1 MISGPESVDK
11 FGRTSQVYADFSSIG
26 NSSGV
31 GSFGTFAGVVNLST
45 VDLMQK
51 DVLYD
56 YNNRVTSS
64 DTWTAE
70 SGTTAGQWVTT
81 QMQYDWNDDLI
92 SGKDQYYEKTS
103 VLSQASGLTNS
114 TPNIINATYTDA
126 RGRKVGTITYG
137 ATASDDIT
145 TQFNYN
151 PIGEL
156 IEVVDPIGLSTF
168 YEYDLAGRVTREEH
182 PDRGVTRTVYD
193 PASNVIQLETPGT
206 LTFGGSVTMEYDYN
220 RLVHK
225 YMPLS
230 SGADLYDMAYTYG
243 TKGDGRNG
251 AGRITQVI
259 QGQGFKTD
267 LLRYDELGNIVD
279 ENTTIDV
286 PLYGYKGFTTTKR
299 YDSFGRILQATY
311 PDGDQVTYGYT
322 ALGEL
327 HTIDSK
333 VGGTTQSIVS
343 GILYNGYGQ
352 ISKLS
357 YGNGTYTDY
366 DYNVSGS
373 GASALKKNTLFK
385 TTTTAKE
392 QGATSQST
400 VLERNYT
407 YNTQGMVTQLDRDV
421 AGTLMNSSAGTTVP
435 LSEKYSYDA
444 FGRFDT
450 HQHAI
455 GGSTEYTLD
464 MTYNKAGGIVKKDA
478 LATGITNF
486 QDLNYTLNYNYSAS
500 NPHQLVDVIDSKSG
514 AQSYYQYNSSGS
526 IQEIQDHAAKGPQSF
541 FWNEEQW
548 LSGVRNDLGVHHYV
562 YDHKGERVMK
572 SSVMHSSVQVNDK
585 NIDDVQYLEPYTL
598 YINPYYVVTELQGG
612 DKVSKHYY
620 MNTQRV
626 ATDISINYQAQESMA
641 GPQQPNARDPKKPS
655 EDTASVNYNAAF
667 ADLQATLNA
676 LGHQKI
682 DVNGLGQQPTLEEY
696 YPELVR
702 ETALNTTAAK
712 NAPEST
718 TRVLFWY
725 HPDYLGNVDLV
736 TERDG
741 KTYEFFT
748 YNPWGEEMH
757 QYNANTFGFS
767 SPYRFNSK
775 EKDEETG
782 LHYYGARYYQSK
794 LSVWMSVD
802 PLAHETLEPY
812 VFTGNNA
819 LTFVDPDG
827 RAIDVRYLLLAD
839 NKYGNDVTKNVI
851 ADLEEITG
859 LTITVSDKG
868 LLEYAKDE
876 NGLAIVDESV
886 NSSEARNMLTSAI
899 DNEKETLLV
908 YDVKNGSQ
916 ADHGGLR
923 MGLDNNQINGF
934 INGATGVNNKTMGF
948 GMTFLHELDHTALG
962 SGNDDSK
969 GLGKTGDVVDRMN
982 IIRSQMGES
991 WGQRLSYSA
1000 LKQNGRSYIPM
1011 SPMSLSEIKDG
1022 RAPFGGKYIHY

>member
-92 SGKDQYYEKTS
+92 SGKDQYFEKTS

-267 LLRYDELGNIVD
+267 LLRYDELGNVVD

-373 GASALKKNTLFK
+373 GASTLKKNTLFK

-435 LSEKYSYDA
+435 LSDKYNYDA

-450 HQHAI
+450 HQHTI
-455 GGSTEYTLD
+455 GGSTEYTLE
-464 MTYNKAGGIVKKDA
+464 MTYNKAGGIIKKDA
-478 LATGITNF
+478 LATGIMNAP
-486 QDLNYTLNYNYSAS
+486 DLNYTLNYNYNAS
-500 NPHQLVDVIDSKSG
+500 NPHQLEEVVDSKTG

-802 PLAHETLEPY
+802 PKAHMAPDWTPY
-812 VFTGNNA
+812 RFGFANPLLYT
-819 LTFVDPDG
+819 DPDG
-827 RAIDVRYLLLAD
+827 KFESPEKAREFAKANGIDGQILEYDNGTFALHDSQNGISYQQKSSGQVIQSVLLDPVDVIYENSSAHQD
-839 NKYGNDVTKNVI
+839 NDGVPEMNPDLSFGASIVTTEVGG
-851 ADLEEITG
+851 AAE
-859 LTITVSDKG
+859 LTISELGEKAAGQGLKTLAKSANFAGGVIGTVDNGIQAYNDYQKG
-868 LLEYAKDE
+868 NYGRSAV
-876 NGLAIVDESV
+876 NGLQGAAYTTGTV
-886 NSSEARNMLTSAI
+886 MLFTPLAPVGGIILLSATI
-899 DNEKETLLV
+899 SDW
-908 YDVKNGSQ
+908 
-916 ADHGGLR
+916 
-923 MGLDNNQINGF
+923 I
-934 INGATGVNNKTMGF
+934 
-948 GMTFLHELDHTALG
+948 
-962 SGNDDSK
+962 
-969 GLGKTGDVVDRMN
+969 
-982 IIRSQMGES
+982 QMGVEYQT
-991 WGQRLSYSA
+991 GNTNY
-1000 LKQNGRSYIPM
+1000 
-1011 SPMSLSEIKDG
+1011 
-1022 RAPFGGKYIHY
+1022 

>member
-1 MISGPESVDK
+1 
-11 FGRTSQVYADFSSIG
+11 
-26 NSSGV
+26 
-31 GSFGTFAGVVNLST
+31 
-45 VDLMQK
+45 
-51 DVLYD
+51 
-56 YNNRVTSS
+56 
-64 DTWTAE
+64 
-70 SGTTAGQWVTT
+70 
-81 QMQYDWNDDLI
+81 
-92 SGKDQYYEKTS
+92 
-103 VLSQASGLTNS
+103 
-114 TPNIINATYTDA
+114 
-126 RGRKVGTITYG
+126 
-137 ATASDDIT
+137 
-145 TQFNYN
+145 
-151 PIGEL
+151 
-156 IEVVDPIGLSTF
+156 
-168 YEYDLAGRVTREEH
+168 
-182 PDRGVTRTVYD
+182 
-193 PASNVIQLETPGT
+193 
-206 LTFGGSVTMEYDYN
+206 
-220 RLVHK
+220 
-225 YMPLS
+225 MPLS

-802 PLAHETLEPY
+802 PKAHMAPDWTPY
-812 VFTGNNA
+812 RFGFANPLLYT
-819 LTFVDPDG
+819 DPDG
-827 RAIDVRYLLLAD
+827 KFESPEKAREFAKANGIDGQILEYDNGTFALHDSQNGISYQQKSSGQVIQSVLLDPVDVIYENSSAHQD
-839 NKYGNDVTKNVI
+839 NDGVPEMNPDLSFGASIVTTEVGG
-851 ADLEEITG
+851 AAE
-859 LTITVSDKG
+859 LTISELGEKAAGQGLKTLAKSANFAGGVIGTVDNGIQAYNDYQKG
-868 LLEYAKDE
+868 NYGRSAV
-876 NGLAIVDESV
+876 NGLQGAAYTTGTV
-886 NSSEARNMLTSAI
+886 MLFTPLAPVGGIILLSATI
-899 DNEKETLLV
+899 SDW
-908 YDVKNGSQ
+908 
-916 ADHGGLR
+916 
-923 MGLDNNQINGF
+923 I
-934 INGATGVNNKTMGF
+934 
-948 GMTFLHELDHTALG
+948 
-962 SGNDDSK
+962 
-969 GLGKTGDVVDRMN
+969 
-982 IIRSQMGES
+982 QMGVEYQT
-991 WGQRLSYSA
+991 GNTNY
-1000 LKQNGRSYIPM
+1000 
-1011 SPMSLSEIKDG
+1011 
-1022 RAPFGGKYIHY
+1022 

>member
-1 MISGPESVDK
+1 
-11 FGRTSQVYADFSSIG
+11 
-26 NSSGV
+26 
-31 GSFGTFAGVVNLST
+31 
-45 VDLMQK
+45 
-51 DVLYD
+51 
-56 YNNRVTSS
+56 
-64 DTWTAE
+64 
-70 SGTTAGQWVTT
+70 
-81 QMQYDWNDDLI
+81 
-92 SGKDQYYEKTS
+92 
-103 VLSQASGLTNS
+103 
-114 TPNIINATYTDA
+114 
-126 RGRKVGTITYG
+126 
-137 ATASDDIT
+137 
-145 TQFNYN
+145 
-151 PIGEL
+151 
-156 IEVVDPIGLSTF
+156 
-168 YEYDLAGRVTREEH
+168 
-182 PDRGVTRTVYD
+182 
-193 PASNVIQLETPGT
+193 
-206 LTFGGSVTMEYDYN
+206 
-220 RLVHK
+220 
-225 YMPLS
+225 
-230 SGADLYDMAYTYG
+230 
-243 TKGDGRNG
+243 
-251 AGRITQVI
+251 
-259 QGQGFKTD
+259 
-267 LLRYDELGNIVD
+267 
-279 ENTTIDV
+279 
-286 PLYGYKGFTTTKR
+286 
-299 YDSFGRILQATY
+299 
-311 PDGDQVTYGYT
+311 
-322 ALGEL
+322 
-327 HTIDSK
+327 

-366 DYNVSGS
+366 DYNVTGS
-373 GASALKKNTLFK
+373 GASTLKKNTLFK

-400 VLERNYT
+400 VLERKYT

-455 GGSTEYTLD
+455 GGSTEYTLE

-478 LATGITNF
+478 LATGIMNTP
-486 QDLNYTLNYNYSAS
+486 DLNYTLNYNYNAS
-500 NPHQLVDVIDSKSG
+500 NPHQLEEVVDSKSG
-514 AQSYYQYNSSGS
+514 VQSHYLYNSSGS
-526 IQEIQDHAAKGPQSF
+526 IQEIQDPAAKGPQSF

-572 SSVMHSSVQVNDK
+572 SSVMQSSVQINDK

-626 ATDISINYQAQESMA
+626 ATDISINYQGHESMA

-676 LGHQKI
+676 LGHQKL

-702 ETALNTTAAK
+702 ETAFNSTAAK

-775 EKDEETG
+775 EKDAETG

-794 LSVWMSVD
+794 LSVWLSVD
-802 PLAHETLEPY
+802 PWADKYPHVTPY
-812 VFTGNNA
+812 NFVENNPIM
-819 LTFVDPDG
+819 LVDPDG
-827 RAIDVRYLLLAD
+827 NGPGGPPGLGSNPLYTIAHGFQQYFKAVGREVDKLGVEIKGWVSLNYNVAPGTTATEKVTVKAGTTVEEFFTPTNNKPNAPMPMKVDVKKEEAVETKAGMTVRTPYGPISGQVSQTTDYEGNSSTTATASYGPQGQGVFVETTVD
-839 NKYGNDVTKNVI
+839 NKAGETTTRGGVRAETETPKV
-851 ADLEEITG
+851 
-859 LTITVSDKG
+859 
-868 LLEYAKDE
+868 
-876 NGLAIVDESV
+876 NGWSFGIGA
-886 NSSEARNMLTSAI
+886 EAS
-899 DNEKETLLV
+899 
-908 YDVKNGSQ
+908 
-916 ADHGGLR
+916 GG
-923 MGLDNNQINGF
+923 
-934 INGATGVNNKTMGF
+934 
-948 GMTFLHELDHTALG
+948 
-962 SGNDDSK
+962 
-969 GLGKTGDVVDRMN
+969 
-982 IIRSQMGES
+982 
-991 WGQRLSYSA
+991 
-1000 LKQNGRSYIPM
+1000 QN
-1011 SPMSLSEIKDG
+1011 
-1022 RAPFGGKYIHY
+1022 

>member
-1 MISGPESVDK
+1 
-11 FGRTSQVYADFSSIG
+11 
-26 NSSGV
+26 
-31 GSFGTFAGVVNLST
+31 
-45 VDLMQK
+45 
-51 DVLYD
+51 
-56 YNNRVTSS
+56 
-64 DTWTAE
+64 
-70 SGTTAGQWVTT
+70 
-81 QMQYDWNDDLI
+81 
-92 SGKDQYYEKTS
+92 
-103 VLSQASGLTNS
+103 
-114 TPNIINATYTDA
+114 
-126 RGRKVGTITYG
+126 
-137 ATASDDIT
+137 
-145 TQFNYN
+145 
-151 PIGEL
+151 
-156 IEVVDPIGLSTF
+156 
-168 YEYDLAGRVTREEH
+168 
-182 PDRGVTRTVYD
+182 
-193 PASNVIQLETPGT
+193 
-206 LTFGGSVTMEYDYN
+206 
-220 RLVHK
+220 
-225 YMPLS
+225 MPLS

-267 LLRYDELGNIVD
+267 LLRYDELGNVVD

-373 GASALKKNTLFK
+373 GASTLKKNTLFK

-435 LSEKYSYDA
+435 LSDKYNYDA

-450 HQHAI
+450 HQHTI
-455 GGSTEYTLD
+455 GGSTEYTLE
-464 MTYNKAGGIVKKDA
+464 MTYNKAGGIIKKDA
-478 LATGITNF
+478 LATGIMNAP
-486 QDLNYTLNYNYSAS
+486 DLNYTLNYNYNAS
-500 NPHQLVDVIDSKSG
+500 NPHQLEEVVDSKTG

-802 PLAHETLEPY
+802 PKAHMAPDWTPY
-812 VFTGNNA
+812 RFGFANPLLYT
-819 LTFVDPDG
+819 DPDG
-827 RAIDVRYLLLAD
+827 KFESPEKAREFAKANGIDGQILEYDNGTFALHDSQNGISYQQKSSGQVIQSVLLDPVDVIYENSSAHQD
-839 NKYGNDVTKNVI
+839 NDGVPEMNPDLSFGASIVTTEVGG
-851 ADLEEITG
+851 AAE
-859 LTITVSDKG
+859 LTISELGEKAAGQGLKTLAKSANFAGGVIGTVDNGIQAYNDYQKG
-868 LLEYAKDE
+868 NYGRSAV
-876 NGLAIVDESV
+876 NGLQGAAYTTGTV
-886 NSSEARNMLTSAI
+886 MLFTPLAPVGGIILLSATI
-899 DNEKETLLV
+899 SDW
-908 YDVKNGSQ
+908 
-916 ADHGGLR
+916 
-923 MGLDNNQINGF
+923 I
-934 INGATGVNNKTMGF
+934 
-948 GMTFLHELDHTALG
+948 
-962 SGNDDSK
+962 
-969 GLGKTGDVVDRMN
+969 
-982 IIRSQMGES
+982 QMGVEYQT
-991 WGQRLSYSA
+991 GNTNY
-1000 LKQNGRSYIPM
+1000 
-1011 SPMSLSEIKDG
+1011 
-1022 RAPFGGKYIHY
+1022 

>member
-1 MISGPESVDK
+1 
-11 FGRTSQVYADFSSIG
+11 
-26 NSSGV
+26 
-31 GSFGTFAGVVNLST
+31 
-45 VDLMQK
+45 
-51 DVLYD
+51 
-56 YNNRVTSS
+56 
-64 DTWTAE
+64 
-70 SGTTAGQWVTT
+70 
-81 QMQYDWNDDLI
+81 
-92 SGKDQYYEKTS
+92 
-103 VLSQASGLTNS
+103 
-114 TPNIINATYTDA
+114 
-126 RGRKVGTITYG
+126 
-137 ATASDDIT
+137 
-145 TQFNYN
+145 
-151 PIGEL
+151 
-156 IEVVDPIGLSTF
+156 
-168 YEYDLAGRVTREEH
+168 
-182 PDRGVTRTVYD
+182 
-193 PASNVIQLETPGT
+193 
-206 LTFGGSVTMEYDYN
+206 VTMEYDYN

-373 GASALKKNTLFK
+373 GASTLKKNTLFK

-435 LSEKYSYDA
+435 LSDKYNYDA

-450 HQHAI
+450 HQHTI
-455 GGSTEYTLD
+455 GGSTEYTLE
-464 MTYNKAGGIVKKDA
+464 MTYNKAGGIIKKDA
-478 LATGITNF
+478 LATGIMNAP
-486 QDLNYTLNYNYSAS
+486 DLNYTLNYNYNAS
-500 NPHQLVDVIDSKSG
+500 NPHQLEEVVDSKTG

-802 PLAHETLEPY
+802 PKAHMAPDWTPY
-812 VFTGNNA
+812 RFGFANPLLYT
-819 LTFVDPDG
+819 DPDG
-827 RAIDVRYLLLAD
+827 KFESPEKAREFAKANGIDGQILEYDNGTFALHDSQNGISYQQKSSGQVIQSVLLDPVDVIYENSSAHQD
-839 NKYGNDVTKNVI
+839 NDGVPEMNPDLSFGASIVTTEVGG
-851 ADLEEITG
+851 AAE
-859 LTITVSDKG
+859 LTISELGEKAAGQGLKTLAKSANFAGGVIGTVDNGIQAYNDYQKG
-868 LLEYAKDE
+868 NYGRSAV
-876 NGLAIVDESV
+876 NGLQGAAYTTGTV
-886 NSSEARNMLTSAI
+886 MLFTPLAPVGGIILLSATI
-899 DNEKETLLV
+899 SDW
-908 YDVKNGSQ
+908 
-916 ADHGGLR
+916 
-923 MGLDNNQINGF
+923 I
-934 INGATGVNNKTMGF
+934 
-948 GMTFLHELDHTALG
+948 
-962 SGNDDSK
+962 
-969 GLGKTGDVVDRMN
+969 
-982 IIRSQMGES
+982 QMGVEYQT
-991 WGQRLSYSA
+991 GNTNY
-1000 LKQNGRSYIPM
+1000 
-1011 SPMSLSEIKDG
+1011 
-1022 RAPFGGKYIHY
+1022 

>member
-1 MISGPESVDK
+1 
-11 FGRTSQVYADFSSIG
+11 
-26 NSSGV
+26 
-31 GSFGTFAGVVNLST
+31 
-45 VDLMQK
+45 
-51 DVLYD
+51 
-56 YNNRVTSS
+56 
-64 DTWTAE
+64 
-70 SGTTAGQWVTT
+70 
-81 QMQYDWNDDLI
+81 
-92 SGKDQYYEKTS
+92 
-103 VLSQASGLTNS
+103 
-114 TPNIINATYTDA
+114 
-126 RGRKVGTITYG
+126 
-137 ATASDDIT
+137 
-145 TQFNYN
+145 
-151 PIGEL
+151 
-156 IEVVDPIGLSTF
+156 
-168 YEYDLAGRVTREEH
+168 
-182 PDRGVTRTVYD
+182 
-193 PASNVIQLETPGT
+193 
-206 LTFGGSVTMEYDYN
+206 
-220 RLVHK
+220 
-225 YMPLS
+225 
-230 SGADLYDMAYTYG
+230 
-243 TKGDGRNG
+243 
-251 AGRITQVI
+251 
-259 QGQGFKTD
+259 
-267 LLRYDELGNIVD
+267 
-279 ENTTIDV
+279 
-286 PLYGYKGFTTTKR
+286 
-299 YDSFGRILQATY
+299 
-311 PDGDQVTYGYT
+311 
-322 ALGEL
+322 
-327 HTIDSK
+327 

-373 GASALKKNTLFK
+373 GASTLKKNTLFK

-435 LSEKYSYDA
+435 LSDKYNYDA

-450 HQHAI
+450 HQHTI
-455 GGSTEYTLD
+455 GGSTEYTLE
-464 MTYNKAGGIVKKDA
+464 MTYNKAGGIIKKDA
-478 LATGITNF
+478 LATGIMNAP
-486 QDLNYTLNYNYSAS
+486 DLNYTLNYNYNAS
-500 NPHQLVDVIDSKSG
+500 NPHQLEEVVDSKTG

-802 PLAHETLEPY
+802 PKAHMAPDWTPY
-812 VFTGNNA
+812 RFGFANPLLYT
-819 LTFVDPDG
+819 DPDG
-827 RAIDVRYLLLAD
+827 KFESPEKAREFAKANGIDGQILEYDNGTFALHDSQNGISYQQKSSGQVIQSVLLDPVDVIYENSSAHQD
-839 NKYGNDVTKNVI
+839 NDGVPEMNPDLSFGASIVTTEVGG
-851 ADLEEITG
+851 AAE
-859 LTITVSDKG
+859 LTISELGEKAAGQGLKTLAKSANFAGGVIGTVDNGIQAYNDYQKG
-868 LLEYAKDE
+868 NYGRSAV
-876 NGLAIVDESV
+876 NGLQGAAYTTGTV
-886 NSSEARNMLTSAI
+886 MLFTPLAPVGGIILLSATI
-899 DNEKETLLV
+899 SDW
-908 YDVKNGSQ
+908 
-916 ADHGGLR
+916 
-923 MGLDNNQINGF
+923 I
-934 INGATGVNNKTMGF
+934 
-948 GMTFLHELDHTALG
+948 
-962 SGNDDSK
+962 
-969 GLGKTGDVVDRMN
+969 
-982 IIRSQMGES
+982 QMGVEYQT
-991 WGQRLSYSA
+991 GNTNY
-1000 LKQNGRSYIPM
+1000 
-1011 SPMSLSEIKDG
+1011 
-1022 RAPFGGKYIHY
+1022 

>member
-1 MISGPESVDK
+1 
-11 FGRTSQVYADFSSIG
+11 
-26 NSSGV
+26 
-31 GSFGTFAGVVNLST
+31 
-45 VDLMQK
+45 
-51 DVLYD
+51 
-56 YNNRVTSS
+56 
-64 DTWTAE
+64 
-70 SGTTAGQWVTT
+70 
-81 QMQYDWNDDLI
+81 
-92 SGKDQYYEKTS
+92 
-103 VLSQASGLTNS
+103 
-114 TPNIINATYTDA
+114 
-126 RGRKVGTITYG
+126 
-137 ATASDDIT
+137 
-145 TQFNYN
+145 
-151 PIGEL
+151 
-156 IEVVDPIGLSTF
+156 
-168 YEYDLAGRVTREEH
+168 
-182 PDRGVTRTVYD
+182 
-193 PASNVIQLETPGT
+193 
-206 LTFGGSVTMEYDYN
+206 
-220 RLVHK
+220 
-225 YMPLS
+225 
-230 SGADLYDMAYTYG
+230 MAYTYG

-267 LLRYDELGNIVD
+267 LLRYDELGNVVD

-366 DYNVSGS
+366 DYNVTGS
-373 GASALKKNTLFK
+373 GASTLKKNTLFK

-400 VLERNYT
+400 VLERKYT

-455 GGSTEYTLD
+455 GGSTEYTLE

-478 LATGITNF
+478 LATGIMNTP
-486 QDLNYTLNYNYSAS
+486 DLNYTLNYNYNAS
-500 NPHQLVDVIDSKSG
+500 NPHQLEEVVDSKSG
-514 AQSYYQYNSSGS
+514 VQSHYLYNSSGS
-526 IQEIQDHAAKGPQSF
+526 IQEIQDPAAKGPQSF

-572 SSVMHSSVQVNDK
+572 SSVMQSSVQINDK

-626 ATDISINYQAQESMA
+626 ATDISINYQGHESMA

-676 LGHQKI
+676 LGHQKL

-702 ETALNTTAAK
+702 ETAFNSTAAK

-775 EKDEETG
+775 EKDAETG

-794 LSVWMSVD
+794 LSVWLSVD
-802 PLAHETLEPY
+802 PWADKYPHVTPY
-812 VFTGNNA
+812 NFVENNPIM
-819 LTFVDPDG
+819 LVDPDG
-827 RAIDVRYLLLAD
+827 NGPGGPPGLGSNPLYTIAHGFQQYFKAVGREVDKLGVEIKGWVSLNYNVAPGTTATEKVTVKAGTTVEEFFTPTNNKPNAPMPMKVDVKKEEAVETKAGMTVRTPYGPISGQVSQTTDYEGNSSTTATASYGPQGQGVFVETTVD
-839 NKYGNDVTKNVI
+839 NKAGETTTRGGVRAETETPKV
-851 ADLEEITG
+851 
-859 LTITVSDKG
+859 
-868 LLEYAKDE
+868 
-876 NGLAIVDESV
+876 NGWSFGIGA
-886 NSSEARNMLTSAI
+886 EAS
-899 DNEKETLLV
+899 
-908 YDVKNGSQ
+908 
-916 ADHGGLR
+916 GG
-923 MGLDNNQINGF
+923 
-934 INGATGVNNKTMGF
+934 
-948 GMTFLHELDHTALG
+948 
-962 SGNDDSK
+962 
-969 GLGKTGDVVDRMN
+969 
-982 IIRSQMGES
+982 
-991 WGQRLSYSA
+991 
-1000 LKQNGRSYIPM
+1000 QN
-1011 SPMSLSEIKDG
+1011 
-1022 RAPFGGKYIHY
+1022 

>member
-1 MISGPESVDK
+1 
-11 FGRTSQVYADFSSIG
+11 
-26 NSSGV
+26 
-31 GSFGTFAGVVNLST
+31 
-45 VDLMQK
+45 
-51 DVLYD
+51 
-56 YNNRVTSS
+56 
-64 DTWTAE
+64 
-70 SGTTAGQWVTT
+70 
-81 QMQYDWNDDLI
+81 
-92 SGKDQYYEKTS
+92 
-103 VLSQASGLTNS
+103 
-114 TPNIINATYTDA
+114 
-126 RGRKVGTITYG
+126 
-137 ATASDDIT
+137 
-145 TQFNYN
+145 
-151 PIGEL
+151 
-156 IEVVDPIGLSTF
+156 
-168 YEYDLAGRVTREEH
+168 
-182 PDRGVTRTVYD
+182 
-193 PASNVIQLETPGT
+193 
-206 LTFGGSVTMEYDYN
+206 
-220 RLVHK
+220 
-225 YMPLS
+225 
-230 SGADLYDMAYTYG
+230 
-243 TKGDGRNG
+243 
-251 AGRITQVI
+251 RITQVI

-267 LLRYDELGNIVD
+267 LLRYDELGNVVD

-373 GASALKKNTLFK
+373 GASTLKKNTLFK

-455 GGSTEYTLD
+455 GGSTEYTLE
-464 MTYNKAGGIVKKDA
+464 MTYNKAGGILKKDA
-478 LATGITNF
+478 LATGIMNAP
-486 QDLNYTLNYNYSAS
+486 DLNYTLNYNYNAS
-500 NPHQLVDVIDSKSG
+500 NPHQLEEVMDSKTG
-514 AQSYYQYNSSGS
+514 AQSHYQYNSSGS
-526 IQEIQDHAAKGPQSF
+526 IKEIQDPAAKGPQSF

-572 SSVMHSSVQVNDK
+572 SSVMHSSVQINDK
-585 NIDDVQYLEPYTL
+585 NIDDIEYLEPYTL

-667 ADLQATLNA
+667 ADLQATLTA
-676 LGHQKI
+676 LGHQKLE
-682 DVNGLGQQPTLEEY
+682 VNGLGEQPTLEEY

-702 ETALNTTAAK
+702 ETAFSTTAAK

-767 SPYRFNSK
+767 SPYRFNAK
-775 EKDEETG
+775 EKDQETG

-794 LSVWMSVD
+794 LSMWLSVD
-802 PLAHETLEPY
+802 PLAHLDPHMTPY
-812 VFTGNNA
+812 HFCNNNP
-819 LTFVDPDG
+819 VMIIDPDG
-827 RAIDVRYLLLAD
+827 RTGYTVDENGTFTEVSTTGGDKYDVIWTAQSYADGERSYDYKGTGNTGIRVDDKSFVSDIQKVRNEDGIMQNVYGTSDKTGAFYADINSNQADDVFEFLSDATGGNSGKEWSLLKQTDGTNTIGIIGDGGSQAIDWTQLG
-839 NKYGNDVTKNVI
+839 KF
-851 ADLEEITG
+851 
-859 LTITVSDKG
+859 SDKG
-868 LLEYAKDE
+868 SWAEHIHSH
-876 NGLAIVDESV
+876 NGDGWDSF
-886 NSSEARNMLTSAI
+886 NP
-899 DNEKETLLV
+899 
-908 YDVKNGSQ
+908 
-916 ADHGGLR
+916 
-923 MGLDNNQINGF
+923 
-934 INGATGVNNKTMGF
+934 
-948 GMTFLHELDHTALG
+948 
-962 SGNDDSK
+962 SGNDYALARSAPNATFKIYMPQYNMTNYNKAVTGKVRSINGTIIPYKPLTNEPKSK
-969 GLGKTGDVVDRMN
+969 YKT
-982 IIRSQMGES
+982 
-991 WGQRLSYSA
+991 Y
-1000 LKQNGRSYIPM
+1000 
-1011 SPMSLSEIKDG
+1011 
-1022 RAPFGGKYIHY
+1022 

>member
-1 MISGPESVDK
+1 M
-11 FGRTSQVYADFSSIG
+11 
-26 NSSGV
+26 
-31 GSFGTFAGVVNLST
+31 L
-45 VDLMQK
+45 
-51 DVLYD
+51 
-56 YNNRVTSS
+56 
-64 DTWTAE
+64 
-70 SGTTAGQWVTT
+70 
-81 QMQYDWNDDLI
+81 
-92 SGKDQYYEKTS
+92 
-103 VLSQASGLTNS
+103 GL
-114 TPNIINATYTDA
+114 
-126 RGRKVGTITYG
+126 
-137 ATASDDIT
+137 
-145 TQFNYN
+145 
-151 PIGEL
+151 
-156 IEVVDPIGLSTF
+156 
-168 YEYDLAGRVTREEH
+168 
-182 PDRGVTRTVYD
+182 
-193 PASNVIQLETPGT
+193 
-206 LTFGGSVTMEYDYN
+206 
-220 RLVHK
+220 
-225 YMPLS
+225 
-230 SGADLYDMAYTYG
+230 
-243 TKGDGRNG
+243 
-251 AGRITQVI
+251 
-259 QGQGFKTD
+259 
-267 LLRYDELGNIVD
+267 
-279 ENTTIDV
+279 
-286 PLYGYKGFTTTKR
+286 
-299 YDSFGRILQATY
+299 
-311 PDGDQVTYGYT
+311 
-322 ALGEL
+322 
-327 HTIDSK
+327 
-333 VGGTTQSIVS
+333 
-343 GILYNGYGQ
+343 
-352 ISKLS
+352 
-357 YGNGTYTDY
+357 
-366 DYNVSGS
+366 
-373 GASALKKNTLFK
+373 
-385 TTTTAKE
+385 
-392 QGATSQST
+392 
-400 VLERNYT
+400 
-407 YNTQGMVTQLDRDV
+407 
-421 AGTLMNSSAGTTVP
+421 
-435 LSEKYSYDA
+435 
-444 FGRFDT
+444 GRFDT

-802 PLAHETLEPY
+802 PKAHMAPDWTPY
-812 VFTGNNA
+812 RFGFANPLLYT
-819 LTFVDPDG
+819 DPDG
-827 RAIDVRYLLLAD
+827 KFESPEKAREFAKANGIDGQILEYDNGTFALHDSQNGISYQQKSSGQVIQSVLLDPVDVIYENSSAHQD
-839 NKYGNDVTKNVI
+839 NDGVPEMNPDLSFGASIVTTEVGG
-851 ADLEEITG
+851 AAE
-859 LTITVSDKG
+859 LTISELGEKAAGQGLKTLAKSANFAGGVIGTVDNGIQAYNDYQKG
-868 LLEYAKDE
+868 NYGRSAV
-876 NGLAIVDESV
+876 NGLQGAAYTTGTV
-886 NSSEARNMLTSAI
+886 MLFTPLEPVGGIILLSATI
-899 DNEKETLLV
+899 SDW
-908 YDVKNGSQ
+908 
-916 ADHGGLR
+916 
-923 MGLDNNQINGF
+923 I
-934 INGATGVNNKTMGF
+934 
-948 GMTFLHELDHTALG
+948 
-962 SGNDDSK
+962 
-969 GLGKTGDVVDRMN
+969 
-982 IIRSQMGES
+982 QMGVEYQT
-991 WGQRLSYSA
+991 GNTNY
-1000 LKQNGRSYIPM
+1000 
-1011 SPMSLSEIKDG
+1011 
-1022 RAPFGGKYIHY
+1022 

>member
-1 MISGPESVDK
+1 MLDKTGELAGISG
-11 FGRTSQVYADFSSIG
+11 FFWGAD
-26 NSSGV
+26 
-31 GSFGTFAGVVNLST
+31 SFKPGTN
-45 VDLMQK
+45 
-51 DVLYD
+51 
-56 YNNRVTSS
+56 
-64 DTWTAE
+64 
-70 SGTTAGQWVTT
+70 
-81 QMQYDWNDDLI
+81 
-92 SGKDQYYEKTS
+92 QYYEKTS

-168 YEYDLAGRVTREEH
+168 YEYDLAGRVTREKH

-230 SGADLYDMAYTYG
+230 SGADLYDMSYTYG

-267 LLRYDELGNIVD
+267 LLRYDELGNVVD

-373 GASALKKNTLFK
+373 GASTLKKNTLFK

-455 GGSTEYTLD
+455 GGSTEYTLE

-478 LATGITNF
+478 LATGIMNAP
-486 QDLNYTLNYNYSAS
+486 DLNYTLNYNYNAS
-500 NPHQLVDVIDSKSG
+500 NPHQLEEVMDSKTG
-514 AQSYYQYNSSGS
+514 AQSHYQYNSSGS
-526 IQEIQDHAAKGPQSF
+526 IKEIQDPAAKGPQSF

-572 SSVMHSSVQVNDK
+572 SSVMHSSVQINDK
-585 NIDDVQYLEPYTL
+585 NIDDIEYLEPYTL

-655 EDTASVNYNAAF
+655 EETTSVNYNAAF

-676 LGHQKI
+676 LGHQRLE
-682 DVNGLGQQPTLEEY
+682 VNGLGQQPTLEEY

-702 ETALNTTAAK
+702 ETAFNTTAAK

-748 YNPWGEEMH
+748 YNPWSEEMH
-757 QYNANTFGFS
+757 QYNANTFSFS

-794 LSVWMSVD
+794 LSMWLSVD
-802 PLAHETLEPY
+802 PMAQKYPAFSPY
-812 VFTGNNA
+812 VFTGSNPVN
-819 LTFVDPDG
+819 LVDPDG
-827 RAIDVRYLLLAD
+827 RWVPGIDEDGNVTYVAEEGD
-839 NKYGNDVTKNVI
+839 SFKTFQSQYGLSRVETAKILGDRGEICKNDVV
-851 ADLEEITG
+851 
-859 LTITVSDKG
+859 KG
-868 LLEYAKDE
+868 K
-876 NGLAIVDESV
+876 
-886 NSSEARNMLTSAI
+886 
-899 DNEKETLLV
+899 
-908 YDVKNGSQ
+908 DVKNVLGSDKLQLDLKQ
-916 ADHGGLR
+916 ASSDDINRQVAFALEYENAESERNSDDYTGDINDYFKGFSDVSSSTAGGFQLGVNTILSEPTEVYLWGENR
-923 MGLDNNQINGF
+923 KIKADVRGLNSGIFYSGYGEEGNGNNSLKIEVKGPLGEKDNNTSI
-934 INGATGVNNKTMGF
+934 
-948 GMTFLHELDHTALG
+948 TFP
-962 SGNDDSK
+962 
-969 GLGKTGDVVDRMN
+969 
-982 IIRSQMGES
+982 IITIYDYNYR
-991 WGQRLSYSA
+991 
-1000 LKQNGRSYIPM
+1000 
-1011 SPMSLSEIKDG
+1011 
-1022 RAPFGGKYIHY
+1022 

>member
-1 MISGPESVDK
+1 
-11 FGRTSQVYADFSSIG
+11 
-26 NSSGV
+26 
-31 GSFGTFAGVVNLST
+31 
-45 VDLMQK
+45 
-51 DVLYD
+51 
-56 YNNRVTSS
+56 
-64 DTWTAE
+64 
-70 SGTTAGQWVTT
+70 
-81 QMQYDWNDDLI
+81 
-92 SGKDQYYEKTS
+92 
-103 VLSQASGLTNS
+103 
-114 TPNIINATYTDA
+114 
-126 RGRKVGTITYG
+126 
-137 ATASDDIT
+137 
-145 TQFNYN
+145 
-151 PIGEL
+151 
-156 IEVVDPIGLSTF
+156 
-168 YEYDLAGRVTREEH
+168 
-182 PDRGVTRTVYD
+182 
-193 PASNVIQLETPGT
+193 
-206 LTFGGSVTMEYDYN
+206 
-220 RLVHK
+220 
-225 YMPLS
+225 
-230 SGADLYDMAYTYG
+230 
-243 TKGDGRNG
+243 
-251 AGRITQVI
+251 
-259 QGQGFKTD
+259 
-267 LLRYDELGNIVD
+267 
-279 ENTTIDV
+279 
-286 PLYGYKGFTTTKR
+286 
-299 YDSFGRILQATY
+299 
-311 PDGDQVTYGYT
+311 
-322 ALGEL
+322 
-327 HTIDSK
+327 
-333 VGGTTQSIVS
+333 
-343 GILYNGYGQ
+343 
-352 ISKLS
+352 
-357 YGNGTYTDY
+357 
-366 DYNVSGS
+366 
-373 GASALKKNTLFK
+373 
-385 TTTTAKE
+385 
-392 QGATSQST
+392 
-400 VLERNYT
+400 
-407 YNTQGMVTQLDRDV
+407 MVTQLDRDV

-802 PLAHETLEPY
+802 PKAHMAPDWTPY
-812 VFTGNNA
+812 RFGFANPLLYT
-819 LTFVDPDG
+819 DPDG
-827 RAIDVRYLLLAD
+827 KFESPEKAREFAKANGIDGQILEYDNGTFALHDSQNGISYQQKSSGQVIQSVLLDPVDVIYENSSAHQD
-839 NKYGNDVTKNVI
+839 NDGVPEMNPDLSFGASIVTTEVGG
-851 ADLEEITG
+851 AAE
-859 LTITVSDKG
+859 LTISELGEKAAGQGLKTLAKSANFAGGVIGTVDNGIQAYNDYQKG
-868 LLEYAKDE
+868 NYGRSAV
-876 NGLAIVDESV
+876 NGLQGAAYTTGTV
-886 NSSEARNMLTSAI
+886 MLFTPLAPVGGIILLSATI
-899 DNEKETLLV
+899 SDW
-908 YDVKNGSQ
+908 
-916 ADHGGLR
+916 
-923 MGLDNNQINGF
+923 I
-934 INGATGVNNKTMGF
+934 
-948 GMTFLHELDHTALG
+948 
-962 SGNDDSK
+962 
-969 GLGKTGDVVDRMN
+969 
-982 IIRSQMGES
+982 QMGVEYQT
-991 WGQRLSYSA
+991 GNTNY
-1000 LKQNGRSYIPM
+1000 
-1011 SPMSLSEIKDG
+1011 
-1022 RAPFGGKYIHY
+1022 